1 MAYSATCDDVRLP
14 DSARM
19 LEDSA
24 ACSPAGKWAFVL
36 LWLFIFVDLVRPEDI
51 FHISLHLQLAF
62 GVAAAMAFMYML
74 ATRRVRLL
82 RTPELT
88 WLFLLTLWFTLSV
101 PFAYWRS
108 ESFQLL
114 TQVWYKTFLIFLL
127 LSQVLTTVSRIRN
140 ILWAIVLGEL
150 IVTAI
155 SVARSGDAAL
165 RVGDRVVGVSATFLG
180 WNFFGIAMAFSIPY
194 IGVLYVSSRS
204 LFRTALLLVTLG
216 VMAWMLVLTASRGGF
231 LDVTFSVILTY
242 WFVLRGSVGGRIAG
256 LIFIAFLC
264 VSIAKAP
271 DVFFARLQTVLNG
284 SEVTSNDTLA
294 ADESTEGRE
303 FLLQRALNYTWE
315 NPIFG
320 VGLGNFA
327 VINGT
332 DLQRSDAWFT
342 THNAFT
348 QVSSEAGVPALFFFL
363 ALFATVL
370 KHMKSVSDNFEN
382 DVPSKELRLLAR
394 ATVVGA
400 LALGFG
406 GFFANLAYDHY
417 FYYSAAIA
425 AALWTI
431 ARQTIETPQLQ
442 AESPKTRPQLLL
454 RKRPFAGRVG

>member
-1 MAYSATCDDVRLP
+1 MAYSATFDDARVP

-19 LEDSA
+19 LERSE
-24 ACSPAGKWAFVL
+24 ACSPVGKWAFVL
-36 LWLFIFVDLVRPEDI
+36 LWVFILVDLVRPEDI
-51 FHISLHLQLAF
+51 FHVSFHLQLIF
-62 GVAAAMAFMYML
+62 GAAAAVAFVYML

-82 RTPELT
+82 RSSELAL
-88 WLFLLTLWFTLSV
+88 LFLLTLWFTVGVS
-101 PFAYWRS
+101 FAYWRT

-140 ILWAIVLGEL
+140 ILWAVVLGEL
-150 IVTAI
+150 IVTII

-165 RVGDRVVGVSATFLG
+165 HVGDRVAGVSATFLG

-204 LFRTALLLVTLG
+204 IFRTALLLVSLG

-242 WFVLRGSVGGRIAG
+242 WFVLRGSARGRIAS
-256 LIFIAFLC
+256 LILIALLSI
-264 VSIAKAP
+264 SIAKAP

-284 SEVTSNDTLA
+284 SEVTSNETLA

-303 FLLQRALNYTWE
+303 FLLQRALDYTLA
-315 NPIFG
+315 NPMFG

-348 QVSSEAGVPALFFFL
+348 QVSSEAGIPALFLFL

-370 KHMKSVSDNFEN
+370 KHMKRVGDNFEN
-382 DVPSKELRLLAR
+382 DVSNNELRLLAR
-394 ATVVGA
+394 ATVVSA

-406 GFFANLAYDHY
+406 GLFANLAYDHY
-417 FYYSAAIA
+417 FYYPAAIS
-425 AALWTI
+425 AALWTL
-431 ARQTIETPQLQ
+431 ARQTIDTPQLQ
-442 AESPKTRPQLLL
+442 AQSPETCVQSLLSNRNFGRPV
-454 RKRPFAGRVG
+454 R